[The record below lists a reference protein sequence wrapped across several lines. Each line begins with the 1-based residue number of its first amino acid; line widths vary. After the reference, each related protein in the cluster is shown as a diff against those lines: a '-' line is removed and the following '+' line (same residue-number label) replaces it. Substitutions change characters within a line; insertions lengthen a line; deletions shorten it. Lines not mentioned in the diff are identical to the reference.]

1 MAGVRS
7 YDKYAVGGG
16 RGRRREGG
24 GGGAAGERKSLPS
37 PTALHCNG
45 FFHSAAADIDA
56 ILIEWSERRDRRLL
70 RFIFRDEREH
80 DQLTN
85 VTAQRTS
92 IDSGGRPM
100 MDGSFILLC
109 GRSCAFSSLVA
120 RSGDNFDIALKNGM
134 TIDYTQPVMQNL
146 GFED

>member
-1 MAGVRS
+1 MINMQSAA
-7 YDKYAVGGG
+7 DADAGG
-16 RGRRREGG
+16 RAEAAARQGKGRACR
-24 GGGAAGERKSLPS
+24 AP
-37 PTALHCNG
+37 LHCNG